1 MVDFRDV
8 AAELASGFNQMRL
21 RPDPGLDTRLQ
32 TIRQQRTAKR
42 AKNKTIEYLRD
53 LGTPDA
59 LQMADM
65 IETGALKADQGLS
78 TILQQ
83 QMQMRQADTKFQ
95 REKELALFEAG
106 LDSLKGPDFDTAD
119 YKNFQALK
127 LEDPTLT
134 FDNFLRMKKG
144 IQSKGVYKNRE
155 TGDIIGEVN
164 FDPVDGTYFQHNP
177 DTQEREIIDITAHSP
192 VTDATFAKTIPNF
205 AQFTKNFEQINTDM
219 ASLRRLKQYM
229 TTVKDK
235 NEGILLLADDFTRS
249 AKTLLGGFLK
259 NVMGIDKDFLELT
272 PAEIKAAVARG
283 QQQGLIGRFRI
294 ETVGGG
300 VMTEQDA
307 LRIIMNLGGDVNAF
321 QNKKIVAEQISKLYQ
336 DKVGAVNRGVGV
348 HNNAVK
354 QIYGESG
361 YEPVELVEYNPE
373 DFEISSSVLTKP
385 KKSLPVGGDRKL
397 SDDDLRAII
406 TTAMQSG
413 AAADLSNVFGPDL
426 ARYQEILS
434 EMISQPVD

>member
-83 QMQMRQADTKFQ
+83 QMQMRQADTKFE

-106 LDSLKGPDFDTAD
+106 LDNLKGPDFDTAD
-119 YKNFQALK
+119 YKNYQALK

-134 FDNFLRMKKG
+134 FNNYLRMKKG
-144 IQSKGVYKNRE
+144 VQSKGVYKNRE

-177 DTQEREIIDITAHSP
+177 VTQEREIIDITAHSP

-205 AQFTKNFEQINTDM
+205 AQFTKNFEQLNTDM

-259 NVMGIDKDFLELT
+259 NTMKIDNFLELT
-272 PAEIKAAVARG
+272 PEEIKAAVARG

-321 QNKKIVAEQISKLYQ
+321 QNKQVVAKQIGDLYK
-336 DKVGAVNRGVGV
+336 DKVGSVNRGAAV
-348 HNNAVK
+348 HNNAVG
-354 QIYGESG
+354 QIYGEQG
-361 YEPVELVEYNPE
+361 FEPVELIEYNPE

-385 KKSLPVGGDRKL
+385 KNPPPTGGDRKL

-406 TTAMQSG
+406 TTAAEATG
-413 AAADLSNVFGPDL
+413 AADLSNVAGADL
-426 ARYQEILS
+426 TRYIELLV
-434 EMISQPVD
+434 EMNSQ